1 MVTEVPARPAPQ
13 TNTGRHANLRSIIES
28 FTGVRAL
35 VLGEAILD
43 SFLTGAGRGLSR
55 EAPVPIVEVT
65 DRTDTPGGAANTA
78 ANVRAVGAHVTF
90 LSVIGDDPDGVRL
103 KEELVGRGIPTEDV
117 LVEPARRTLTK
128 HRLVA
133 SGHTIARFDQ
143 GTPHALSPAVESS
156 FAKRLAERWAS
167 ADVVIVSD
175 YRYGVM
181 SAAVRRALAELREGD
196 DRPLVV
202 DAREL
207 RPYASARPTAVK
219 PNYEEAVALLELPA
233 VDTTRARI
241 EQIQGR
247 GERLLDLIG
256 ARIAAVTLG
265 AAGAL
270 VFERGRAPYR
280 TFTRPAEN
288 SRAAGAG
295 DTFVGVL
302 GVALAA
308 GADTEQAADLASAAS
323 AVVVGK
329 EVTSV
334 CTASELKRYV
344 AAESKYI
351 SGATGLRQLAQSLH
365 RERKRIVF
373 TNGCFDILHRGHI
386 AHLAQAKALGDVLV
400 VGLNTDDSVRRL
412 KGRGRPIN
420 NLEDRVEI
428 LSALDSVDHIVSF
441 SSDTPIDLITGLR
454 PHLYVKGGDY
464 TKESLPET
472 PMVERMAG
480 EVVILP
486 LVKDSS
492 TSGIVARIRE
502 GSGAKF
508 RRR

>member
-1 MVTEVPARPAPQ
+1 MTEVPVPPSPDRS
-13 TNTGRHANLRSIIES
+13 TGPRGSLRTIIDS
-28 FTGVRAL
+28 FADIRAL
-35 VLGEAILD
+35 VVGEAILD
-43 SFLTGAGRGLSR
+43 SYLSGPGRGLSR
-55 EAPVPIVEVT
+55 EAPVPIVDVS
-65 DRTDTPGGAANTA
+65 DRTDAPGGAANTA
-78 ANVRAVGAHVTF
+78 ANVRAVGARVTF
-90 LSVIGDDPDGVRL
+90 LSVIGDDPDAMRL
-103 KEELVGRGIPTEDV
+103 KRELQARGIPTDD
-117 LVEPARRTLTK
+117 LVVETGRRTLAK

-133 SGHTIARFDQ
+133 SGQMIARFDQ
-143 GTPHALSPAVESS
+143 GTTDPLSSATEVS
-156 FAKRLAERWAS
+156 FAKRLADLWSR

-181 SAAVRRALAELREGD
+181 SPGVRRALAELREGD

-207 RPYASARPTAVK
+207 RSYASTRPTAVK

-233 VDTTRARI
+233 VEGTRARI
-241 EQIQGR
+241 EQIHGC
-247 GERLLDLIG
+247 GDRLVDLTG

-265 AAGAL
+265 ADGAV

-280 TFTRPAEN
+280 TFTRPTQN
-288 SRAAGAG
+288 SRATGAG

-302 GVALAA
+302 GLSLAS
-308 GADTEQAADLASAAS
+308 GAETEEAADLASAAS

-334 CTASELKRYV
+334 CTAPELKRYV

-351 SGATGLRQLAQSLH
+351 SGAIGLRQLAQSLH
-365 RERKRIVF
+365 QERKRIVF

-386 AHLAQAKALGDVLV
+386 AHLAQAKTLGDVLV

-412 KGRGRPIN
+412 KGHGRPIN
-420 NLEDRVEI
+420 TLEDRVEI
-428 LSALDSVDHIVSF
+428 LSALDSVDHIVPF
-441 SSDTPIDLITGLR
+441 NSDTPIDLIAALR

-464 TKESLPET
+464 SKESLPET
-472 PMVERMAG
+472 PMVERLAG

-486 LVKDSS
+486 LISDSS
-492 TSGIVARIRE
+492 TSGIVERIRA
-502 GSGAKF
+502 GSGAKQ

>member
-1 MVTEVPARPAPQ
+1 MVTDLPARAASQ
-13 TNTGRHANLRSIIES
+13 ATTGSGSNLRSIIES
-28 FTGVRAL
+28 FAGVRAL

-43 SFLTGAGRGLSR
+43 SFLTGPGRGLSR
-55 EAPVPIVEVT
+55 EAPVPIVDVT
-65 DRTDTPGGAANTA
+65 DRLDAPGGAANTA
-78 ANVRAVGAHVTF
+78 ANVRAVGAQVSF

-103 KEELVGRGIPTEDV
+103 TQELAARGILTDDV
-117 LVEPARRTLTK
+117 LVEPGRRTPAK

-133 SGHTIARFDQ
+133 SGQMVARFDQ
-143 GTPHALSPAVESS
+143 GTPRALSPVTEAS
-156 FAKRLAERWAS
+156 FAKRLAERWSS

-175 YRYGVM
+175 YRYGVLT
-181 SAAVRRALAELREGD
+181 AAVHRALAELREGD
-196 DRPLVV
+196 DRPLVI

-207 RPYASARPTAVK
+207 RPYGSARPTAVK
-219 PNYEEAVALLELPA
+219 PNYEEAVALLGLPA
-233 VDTTRARI
+233 VDATRARI

-247 GERLLDLIG
+247 GERLLDLLG

-265 AAGAL
+265 ADGAL

-308 GADTEQAADLASAAS
+308 GADTKEATDLASAAA

-334 CTASELKRYV
+334 CSASELTRYV

-351 SGATGLRQLAQSLH
+351 SGAAGLRQLAQSLH
-365 RERKRIVF
+365 QGRKRIVF
-373 TNGCFDILHRGHI
+373 TNGCFDILHRGHV

-420 NLEDRVEI
+420 TLEDRVEI
-428 LSALDSVDHIVSF
+428 LSALDSVDHIVPF
-441 SSDTPIDLITGLR
+441 GSDTPIDLIAGLR

-464 TKESLPET
+464 TKESLPEA

-486 LVKDSS
+486 LVSDSS
-492 TSGIVARIRE
+492 TSSIVERIKE
-502 GSGAKF
+502 GSGAKQ